1 MLASQF
7 RARTVRLARRNAGK
21 KQQEEEN
28 TMPNMDNWDIVRPG
42 TSWKVEVSR
51 SWSDDFEDLYETE
64 KELELLFDD
73 QGFRPGLRY
82 RNS

>member
-1 MLASQF
+1 
-7 RARTVRLARRNAGK
+7 
-21 KQQEEEN
+21 
-28 TMPNMDNWDIVRPG
+28 MPNMDNWDIVRPG